1 MNTNEQA
8 IKALEQSNQM
18 LDLAKEQ
25 LKNLDLSNQMELCYA
40 IISQTTTNLMAIQML
55 KLHEILSK

>member
-1 MNTNEQA
+1 MTTNEQA

-25 LKNLDLSNQMELCYA
+25 LINLDLSNQMQLCFTL
-40 IISQTTTNLMAIQML
+40 IEQTTTNSVAIHML
-55 KLHEILSK
+55 KLNEILYK